1 MTMEGRIHSIESF
14 GLVDG
19 PGVRCVVFLKG
30 CRMRCRYCHNPDTWQ
45 MEGGTLMTPDAM
57 FEKIIRFKPYWG
69 KGGGVTDSGG
79 EPLLQIEFVT
89 ELFRRLKKD
98 GIHTA
103 IDTAG
108 QPFRDDPEWMAKFE
122 QLMAVTDLVILDIK
136 EIDPDKHKALTRQ
149 PNANILAMARWLS
162 DHGMHMWIR
171 HVLVPGLTDDEEG
184 LRQTHEFIESLK
196 TVDLVEILP
205 YHTLGLAKWEDLG
218 VPYTLE
224 GIEPPSREQV
234 KKAEQILEVA
244 KYREKK

>member
-1 MTMEGRIHSIESF
+1 MEGRIHSIESF

-69 KGGGVTDSGG
+69 KGGGVTVSGG

>member
-1 MTMEGRIHSIESF
+1 
-14 GLVDG
+14 
-19 PGVRCVVFLKG
+19 
-30 CRMRCRYCHNPDTWQ
+30 MRCRYCHNPDTWQ

-69 KGGGVTDSGG
+69 KGGGVTVSGG